1 MTLINTTMTSVLHNK
16 TIHALALSMLW
27 STVFLGITETFSAEK
42 LSSYHPLTEERTA
55 LERRSSAP
63 QMKNNVNKKFES
75 VAERFGNGD
84 LEGAMK
90 SLQSMLNW
98 NINDYERA
106 VIYQFMGF
114 VYVQQN
120 NIDMAIEVFRK
131 CTDLDILSTSQHQ
144 STVFNLA
151 SLYGSR
157 EDWDSTISRLM
168 QWFKYASDPV
178 AEAYIMMGIAYF
190 QKGDQLTALPY
201 IHIANIKSKKP
212 QESWHQLELAIL
224 FLNKRFEAAVEILKR
239 MATYWPDKEKYWETM
254 AGVYMEL
261 QKDPDAL
268 SALTL
273 GYKNNAISKKETLK
287 NLARLSLY
295 LEIPYQAATIVE
307 ENINNGSLEKN
318 EKNLKLL
325 LGAWTAAREFDQAI
339 EVINVLAPMIN
350 DGDLY
355 IQKAMLLNEK
365 GDWEG
370 IKLAASQALN
380 TGNLEKPGDIYILMG
395 MAQTELEEY
404 VQALNSFEKA
414 VELGTDG
421 NKRNAEAWIEYVTD
435 RKGS

>member
-1 MTLINTTMTSVLHNK
+1 MTFVLHKK
-16 TIHALALSMLW
+16 TIHALAHSMLW
-27 STVFLGITETFSAEK
+27 ITIFLGITETFSAEQ
-42 LSSYHPLTEERTA
+42 LPSYHPLTEERTV
-55 LERRSSAP
+55 LERRSTAP
-63 QMKNNVNKKFES
+63 QMNYNVNKKFES
-75 VAERFGNGD
+75 VAERFGNSD

-106 VIYQFMGF
+106 VVYQFMGF

-151 SLYGSR
+151 SLYGSK
-157 EDWDSTISRLM
+157 EDWDLTISKLM
-168 QWFKYASDPV
+168 QWFQYEPDPV

-190 QKGDQLTALPY
+190 QKGDPLASLPY

-224 FLNKRFEAAVEILKR
+224 FLNKRFEEAVELLKR

-254 AGVYMEL
+254 AGAYMEL

-273 GYKNNAISKKETLK
+273 GYKNNAISKKETLE
-287 NLARLSLY
+287 NLAQLNLY
-295 LEIPYQAATIVE
+295 LEIPYQAARIVE
-307 ENINNGSLEKN
+307 ENINSGLLEKN

-339 EVINVLAPMIN
+339 GVINILAPMIN
-350 DGDLY
+350 DGNLY

-365 GDWEG
+365 GDWQG

-395 MAQTELEEY
+395 MAQTELKEY
-404 VQALNSFEKA
+404 DQAINSFEKA
-414 VELGTDG
+414 AELGTDG

-435 RKGS
+435 RQGS

>member
-1 MTLINTTMTSVLHNK
+1 MTFFFHNKTTSVL
-16 TIHALALSMLW
+16 ALFMLW
-27 STVFLGITETFSAEK
+27 SIVFFGTTETCSAET
-42 LSSYHPLTEERTA
+42 LPSYHPLTEERTVV
-55 LERRSSAP
+55 ERRSTAP
-63 QMKNNVNKKFES
+63 QMNYNVNKKFES

-90 SLQSMLNW
+90 SLQAMLNW

-114 VYVQQN
+114 VYVQQS

-157 EDWDSTISRLM
+157 EDWDLTITKLM
-168 QWFKYASDPV
+168 QWFKYEPDPV

-190 QKGDQLTALPY
+190 QKGEPLTSLPY

-224 FLNKRFEAAVEILKR
+224 FLNKRFEEAVELLKR
-239 MATYWPDKEKYWETM
+239 MATFWPDKEKYWETL
-254 AGVYMEL
+254 AGAYMEL

-273 GYKNNAISKKETLK
+273 GYKNDAISKKETLE

-295 LEIPYQAATIVE
+295 LEIPYQAASIVE
-307 ENINNGSLEKN
+307 ENINNGSLERN
-318 EKNLKLL
+318 EKNLRLL

-339 EVINVLAPMIN
+339 GVINILAPMIN
-350 DGDLY
+350 DGNLY

-370 IKLAASQALN
+370 IKVAASEALN
-380 TGNLEKPGDIYILMG
+380 TGNLEKPGDIYILKG

-404 VQALNSFEKA
+404 DQAINSFEKA

>member
-1 MTLINTTMTSVLHNK
+1 MILINTEMTFFFHNK
-16 TIHALALSMLW
+16 TTGVLALSMLW
-27 STVFLGITETFSAEK
+27 SIVFFGATETFSAET
-42 LSSYHPLTEERTA
+42 LPSYHPLTEERTV
-55 LERRSSAP
+55 LERRSTAP
-63 QMKNNVNKKFES
+63 QMNYNVNKKFES

-90 SLQSMLNW
+90 SLRSMLNW

-106 VIYQFMGF
+106 VVYQFMGF
-114 VYVQQN
+114 VYVQQS

-131 CTDLDILSTSQHQ
+131 CTDLDVLSTSQHQ

-157 EDWDSTISRLM
+157 EEWDLTISKLM
-168 QWFKYASDPV
+168 QWFKYEPDPV
-178 AEAYIMMGIAYF
+178 VEAYIMMGIAYF
-190 QKGDQLTALPY
+190 QKGETLTSLPY
-201 IHIANIKSKKP
+201 IHIANINSKKP

-224 FLNKRFEAAVEILKR
+224 FLNKRFEEAVELLKR

-254 AGVYMEL
+254 AGTYMEL

-273 GYKNNAISKKETLK
+273 GYKNNAISKKETLE

-295 LEIPYQAATIVE
+295 LEIPYQAASIVE
-307 ENINNGSLEKN
+307 ENINNGSLERN
-318 EKNLKLL
+318 EKNLRLL

-339 EVINVLAPMIN
+339 GVINILAPMIN

-370 IKLAASQALN
+370 IKVAASEALN
-380 TGNLEKPGDIYILMG
+380 TGSLEKPGDIYILKG

-404 VQALNSFEKA
+404 DQAINSFEKA